1 MAESSDTLRSP
12 PASSEGRRRIMA
24 SIHGSDT
31 KPELLLRR
39 ALWRAG
45 VRGWRCHWRG
55 PGGRIDIAFTRWKLA
70 VQVDGS
76 FWHGHPSKW
85 QPGRWSG
92 YWDEKIKRNL
102 ARDERQNTWLAEA
115 AWGVVRL
122 WDLGCEHDPDGFA
135 ETVRQE
141 LKTAGLESNK

>member
-1 MAESSDTLRSP
+1 SDKLRSP

-24 SIHGSDT
+24 SIRGTDT

-45 VRGWRCHWRG
+45 VRGGRWHWRG
-55 PGGRIDIAFTRWKLA
+55 PRGRIDIAFTRKKLA
-70 VQVDGS
+70 VLVDGS
-76 FWHGHPSKW
+76 FWHGHSSKW

-102 ARDERQNTWLAEA
+102 ARDERQNKALVEA
-115 AWGVVRL
+115 GWRVVRL
-122 WDLGCEHDPDGFA
+122 WDFEIEHDPDSLV
-135 ETVRQE
+135 EKLRNE
-141 LKTAGLESNK
+141 LDAARP

>member
-1 MAESSDTLRSP
+1 MAGIRSKN
-12 PASSEGRRRIMA
+12 
-24 SIHGSDT
+24 T

-55 PGGRIDIAFTRWKLA
+55 PGGRIDIAFTRPKLA
-70 VQVDGS
+70 VFVDGS

-92 YWDEKIKRNL
+92 YWDTKIRRNL
-102 ARDERQNTWLAEA
+102 ARDA
-115 AWGVVRL
+115 AQSHALDAAGWEVFRV
-122 WDLGCEHDPDGFA
+122 WDFEVEHDSDA
-135 ETVRQE
+135 LAVRIATRLAALTGE
-141 LKTAGLESNK
+141 